1 MKLSTGGQNLG
12 VQSLGRETASQSH
25 GALGNLAGGVVQ
37 EINEYEER
45 RNRHEMS
52 VANAALATGEAE
64 IRRGIDSKDEIAF
77 DDLPDDIKPRYRGRT
92 SVPAF
97 EVSTEIYTGRVKK
110 LLDSQK
116 FSSRRVQEEWSLS
129 KGSVLAQNEVER
141 AMAQTEKQK
150 DYYNKDAIRLSEEEA
165 GKGNFAAG
173 RALIEDSELSQL
185 EKDGILRGI
194 DKAQEVS
201 VINEAFRVDG
211 PESYNT
217 LKELSSIYGSADY
230 KGALSQTEALQQ
242 KTKIDTELARVERI
256 NREEQVGSAAE
267 EVAQYAVANFDSI
280 KEQEEYI
287 SAIKNDEVRKEARSR
302 AKTFRDIEKANRED
316 KERREDDEFMSNFD
330 ALLDAGDYGG
340 AQAFI
345 PNSSSR
351 VRTNALAM
359 LRNAINQKPAVTDP
373 ELFNKLQLDIAQG
386 NTVAL
391 QNFAASVSELD
402 MGRLEELQG
411 DIEGQNKQQ
420 YSRAA
425 IEDKLNA
432 NGYFEGKIAADKQA
446 FGKMVYALDDALSR
460 AAKDKGQSLNDA
472 ESKSVI
478 DAMMVDIVTEKNS
491 LFSDSTENFAEWVAD
506 EGVTSEGI
514 SEAISS
520 LQKEGIP
527 VTNQNIFEMLGGAE

>member
-25 GALGNLAGGVVQ
+25 AALGNLAGGVVQ

-64 IRRGIDSKDEIAF
+64 IRRSIDSKDEIAF

-129 KGSVLAQNEVER
+129 KGSVLAQNEAER

-150 DYYNKDAIRLSEEEA
+150 NYYNKDAIRLSEIEV
-165 GKGNFAAG
+165 GNGNFAAS
-173 RALIEDSELSQL
+173 RSLIEDSELSQL
-185 EKDGILRGI
+185 EKDERLRGI

-201 VINEAFRVDG
+201 VINEAFRVGG
-211 PESYNT
+211 PESYKT

-230 KGALSQTEALQQ
+230 EGALSQTEALQQ
-242 KTKIDTELARVERI
+242 KTKIDTELVRLEKI
-256 NREEQVGSAAE
+256 NHDQEVGSAAE
-267 EVAQYAVANFDSI
+267 EAAKYAVANFDSI
-280 KEQEEYI
+280 AKQEAYI
-287 SAIKNDEVRKEARSR
+287 SKITDDEVRKETRRR

-316 KERREDDEFMSNFD
+316 KEDREDAEFYRDFY
-330 ALLDAGDYGG
+330 ALLDAGDFGG

-345 PNSSSR
+345 SNSSPR
-351 VRTNALAM
+351 IRANAMNM
-359 LRNAINQKPAVTDP
+359 LDNAINERPAVTDP

-386 NTVAL
+386 NRVDL
-391 QNFAASVSELD
+391 LNHAASISELD
-402 MGRLEELQG
+402 MIRLEELQG

-432 NGYFEGKIAADKQA
+432 NGYFAGKKAADKQA
-446 FGKMVYALDDALSR
+446 FGKMVYALDDALYR

-478 DAMMVDIVTEKNS
+478 DAMMVEIVTEKRS
-491 LFSDSTENFAEWVAD
+491 WRSDVTENFAEWVAD
-506 EGVTSEGI
+506 EGVTSEEI
-514 SEAISS
+514 SAATSS
-520 LQKEGIP
+520 LQNQGIP